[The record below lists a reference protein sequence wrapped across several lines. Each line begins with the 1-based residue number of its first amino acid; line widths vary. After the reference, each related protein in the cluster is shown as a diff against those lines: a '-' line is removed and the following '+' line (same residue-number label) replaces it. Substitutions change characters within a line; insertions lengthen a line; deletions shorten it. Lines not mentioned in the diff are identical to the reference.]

1 MRPFAKTSPCNKV
14 CGEWN
19 PPPTNRIGGPLI
31 IRFSRYKSSGAQ
43 RFIDPLH
50 PATRDSRGKPLHL
63 VWRRP
68 LRERHDRVPVSE
80 LWPREDRTVRAVP
93 RSIGGVSLSGLFV
106 HRPVRCGMGSVAVT
120 FRIMPEDADTD
131 LESIR
136 SRVRATLGGALRD
149 LREQPVAF
157 GLKAI
162 LAVAIV
168 RDASGGSDLFE
179 QSLAAIPGDRKS
191 TRLNSSHLVI
201 SYAVFCLKKKN
212 NITNEPHKTSYAATT
227 LWLSATL

>member
-1 MRPFAKTSPCNKV
+1 MRPFAKTSLCNKV

-31 IRFSRYKSSGAQ
+31 IRLSRYKSPGAQ

-63 VWRRP
+63 VRRRP

-106 HRPVRCGMGSVAVT
+106 HRPVRGDMGSVAAP
-120 FRIMPEDADTD
+120 FRLMPEDADTD
-131 LESIR
+131 LEPIR
-136 SRVRATLGGALRD
+136 PPVRAPPAAPLPDPRAPPEPLALR
-149 LREQPVAF
+149 PIF
-157 GLKAI
+157 
-162 LAVAIV
+162 
-168 RDASGGSDLFE
+168 
-179 QSLAAIPGDRKS
+179 
-191 TRLNSSHLVI
+191 
-201 SYAVFCLKKKN
+201 
-212 NITNEPHKTSYAATT
+212 
-227 LWLSATL
+227 

>member
-1 MRPFAKTSPCNKV
+1 
-14 CGEWN
+14 
-19 PPPTNRIGGPLI
+19 
-31 IRFSRYKSSGAQ
+31 
-43 RFIDPLH
+43 
-50 PATRDSRGKPLHL
+50 
-63 VWRRP
+63 
-68 LRERHDRVPVSE
+68 VSE

-131 LESIR
+131 LESIQ

-179 QSLAAIPGDRKS
+179 QSLAAIPGVGSVETVDV
-191 TRLNSSHLVI
+191 TLV
-201 SYAVFCLKKKN
+201 
-212 NITNEPHKTSYAATT
+212 
-227 LWLSATL
+227 